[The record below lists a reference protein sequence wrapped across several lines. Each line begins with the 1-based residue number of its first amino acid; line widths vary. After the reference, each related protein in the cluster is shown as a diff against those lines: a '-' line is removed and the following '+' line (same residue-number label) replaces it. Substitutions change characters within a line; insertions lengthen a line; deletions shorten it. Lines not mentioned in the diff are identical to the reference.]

1 MNKTLLIA
9 AIGLAS
15 FTFASCADSTSSI
28 DGHAQSQ
35 HREHTDDMNTHV
47 PSETAD
53 GHHHSEAAPEEGNT
67 ETTGNATDTTHHA
80 NDTASTGARGPLEPK
95 K

>member
-9 AIGLAS
+9 AIGLSA

-47 PSETAD
+47 PSQTADDHSHAEATHEETHTEAAHGTNDTTQHAETAPAAT
-53 GHHHSEAAPEEGNT
+53 EAA
-67 ETTGNATDTTHHA
+67 H
-80 NDTASTGARGPLEPK
+80 
-95 K
+95 